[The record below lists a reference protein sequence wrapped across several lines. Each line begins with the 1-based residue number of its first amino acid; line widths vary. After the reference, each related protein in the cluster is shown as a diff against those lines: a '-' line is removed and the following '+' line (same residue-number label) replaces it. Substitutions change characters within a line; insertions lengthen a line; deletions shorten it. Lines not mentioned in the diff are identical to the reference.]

1 MSDTRGEKP
10 IVDERELIE
19 FETPY
24 VLAEAFPARIGAAAG
39 QRRCSQCGSQSQA
52 SPASQ
57 LTVVKHRHATQPL
70 GHLRLYCRE
79 HAPGAKEWS
88 SGASGSGGNAGPT
101 CPQCFV
107 TVPSGTRVCDTCGTS
122 VN

>member
-1 MSDTRGEKP
+1 M
-10 IVDERELIE
+10 VDERELIE

-24 VLAEAFPARIGAAAG
+24 VLAEVFPARIGAPAEL
-39 QRRCSQCGSQSQA
+39 RRCSQCRLQSQA

-57 LTVVKHRHATQPL
+57 LTVIKHRHATQPL
-70 GHLRLYCRE
+70 GHLRLYCHE

-88 SGASGSGGNAGPT
+88 SGLSGSGGNAGRM

-107 TVPSGTRVCDTCGTS
+107 AVPIDTRVCDTCGRS
-122 VN
+122 VE